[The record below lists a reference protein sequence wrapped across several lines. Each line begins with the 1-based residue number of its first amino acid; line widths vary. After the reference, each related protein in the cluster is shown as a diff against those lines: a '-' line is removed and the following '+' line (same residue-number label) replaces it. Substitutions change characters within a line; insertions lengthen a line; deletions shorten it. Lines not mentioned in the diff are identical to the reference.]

1 MTSRAGI
8 AGALLALSAACARS
22 TPPPVPE
29 PMPAPVDTVAAV
41 PAPDTTPAP
50 PVAVRSRL
58 WPERVSF
65 AFTGDINLGT
75 TTLEAGIPP
84 DGGRAL
90 LAAARPHL
98 TGDFVVGNL
107 EGVFADSGVSEKCID
122 RQALARL
129 RRAGREPK
137 EPPVR
142 ENCYA
147 FRTPTSLA
155 VRLSEAGFTH
165 LNLANNHSGDLG
177 PAGRTSTRSV
187 LDSLGLVHYG
197 PIGRIAIDS
206 LRRGDSVSVVALV
219 GFTTYPFAYNLLD
232 IARSA
237 EVVDSVRREVD
248 VLIVTFHGGGEG
260 AKAVHTGTG
269 PEFLGSEPRGDLRR
283 WARAVIDAGADAVI
297 GHGPHVLR
305 GVEFHRGKPIA
316 YSLGNFAT
324 YRGFNVEGVRGLTG
338 VLQLTLSGRGGFQGA
353 RFVPMTQGPRRGPA
367 PDPTAAALA
376 LLRRLSAE
384 DFGPTAA
391 RITADGDILPP

>member
-1 MTSRAGI
+1 MTLRAGRAGI
-8 AGALLALSAACARS
+8 LLALSAACARPA
-22 TPPPVPE
+22 PPPVPE
-29 PMPAPVDTVAAV
+29 PVPAPVDTVVAV

-58 WPERVSF
+58 WPETVSF

-75 TTLEAGIPP
+75 TTLPAGIPP
-84 DGGRAL
+84 DGGRAI

-107 EGVFADSGVSEKCID
+107 EGVFADSGVSEKCVD

-147 FRTPTSLA
+147 FRTPTNLA
-155 VRLSEAGFTH
+155 GRLSEAGFTH

-177 PAGRTSTRSV
+177 PAGRASTRAI

-197 PIGRIAIDS
+197 PIGRIAVDTV
-206 LRRGDSVSVVALV
+206 RRGDSVSVVALV

-248 VLIVTFHGGGEG
+248 VLVVTFHGGGEG
-260 AKAVHTGTG
+260 AKAVHTGDG
-269 PEFLGSEPRGDLRR
+269 PEFLGTEPRGDLRR

-305 GVEFHRGKPIA
+305 GIEFHRGRPIA

-338 VLQLTLSGRGGFQGA
+338 VLQLTLSGQGAFRGA

-367 PDPTAAALA
+367 PDPDAAAVA

-384 DFGPTAA
+384 DFGPSAA
-391 RITADGDILPP
+391 RIAADGAILPP